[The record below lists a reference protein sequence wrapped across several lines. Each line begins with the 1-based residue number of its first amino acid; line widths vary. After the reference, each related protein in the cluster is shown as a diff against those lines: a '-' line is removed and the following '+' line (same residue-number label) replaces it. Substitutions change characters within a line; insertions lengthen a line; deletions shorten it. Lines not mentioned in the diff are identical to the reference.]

1 MPRTLILRDDRTEHR
16 GSIDEKGQV
25 LVDGAIV
32 RISSVGADEVRVGEA
47 LDQVA
52 WIASAGN
59 MRWVYLDGDV
69 YEIEVLRPGVR
80 RRGASGHGS
89 LTAPMPATVVR
100 VEVTP
105 GSAVRRGDT
114 LIILEAMKME
124 LPVRAPADGVVTAVH
139 CRPGELVQPGVAL
152 VEIA

>member
-1 MPRTLILRDDRTEHR
+1 MPRTLILRDDRAEHR
-16 GSIDEKGQV
+16 VSIDEKGQV
-25 LVDGAIV
+25 LVDDAIV
-32 RISSVGADEVRVGEA
+32 RISSVGAGEVRVGKA
-47 LDQVA
+47 LDHVA

-59 MRWVYLDGDV
+59 TRWVYLDGDV

-80 RRGASGHGS
+80 RRGASAHGS

-124 LPVRAPADGVVTAVH
+124 LPVRAPSDGVVTAVH
-139 CRPGELVQPGVAL
+139 CRPGELVPPGVSL
-152 VEIA
+152 VEMD